1 MADGSWPIPIIRSAS
16 FCTGIGGW
24 EVATQAV
31 GGYDHLFFSE
41 IELFPAA
48 VLAHHFPTVSNFG
61 DLTLMDCTWWR
72 GRLDAVWG
80 SCPCQAF
87 SFAGRR
93 RGLKDKRGALTLAFL
108 DRVDEIDPTYVLY
121 ENVKGILSDK
131 SNAFGCLLG
140 ALAGE
145 DGPLVPPGG
154 KWAHAGYVLGPKRT
168 IAWRLFDAQHGGVPQ
183 RRERVFVVGSTR
195 AGADPRD
202 ILFERGS
209 QRRDTAPRRRSGA
222 QVADVATGGAHQVH
236 GVDLTNIRLV
246 DVPGTVDAGMDRG
259 NRGVGV
265 VCVTGQIT
273 HALKGEGAD
282 ASEDGTGRGNPIIA
296 FSSKDY
302 GADAAVDLS
311 PTLRAMPHDG
321 SHPNSGGQMAI
332 AYSIMPQNS
341 GRDFKARPVDV
352 LQPLPAQGPVTG
364 SQGGDYIVEALS
376 VALRGRDEGS
386 QIELGDEVANS
397 LRNGSAG
404 GGSRALALIIEWAD
418 EIKARV
424 RRLTPLECERLQG
437 LPDNHTRISWRR
449 KHVLLCPDG
458 PRYKAIGNGL
468 AIPDVRWIALRLQR
482 FHALKLRE
490 LGRLAP
496 RTPDLL
502 ERSA

>member
-1 MADGSWPIPIIRSAS
+1 MADGSWPIPVIRSAS

-24 EVATQAV
+24 EVATETV
-31 GGYDHLFFSE
+31 GGFEHAFFSE
-41 IELFPAA
+41 IEPFPSA
-48 VLAHHFPTVSNFG
+48 VLAHHWPTVSNFG
-61 DLTLMDCTWWR
+61 DLTQMDCTWWR

-93 RGLKDKRGALTLAFL
+93 RGMKDKRGALTLAFL

-195 AGADPRD
+195 DGADPRD
-202 ILFERGS
+202 ILFERGCV
-209 QRRDTAPRRRSGA
+209 RRDIAPERVAGLQTGRVGIGAGGGLDGCRSFA
-222 QVADVATGGAHQVH
+222 TADVADT
-236 GVDLTNIRLV
+236 LT
-246 DVPGTVDAGMDRG
+246 
-259 NRGVGV
+259 
-265 VCVTGQIT
+265 
-273 HALKGEGAD
+273 ALYGEQ
-282 ASEDGTGRGNPIIA
+282 
-296 FSSKDY
+296 
-302 GADAAVDLS
+302 
-311 PTLRAMPHDG
+311 
-321 SHPNSGGQMAI
+321 GGQDLGKPGMVAVS
-332 AYSIMPQNS
+332 A
-341 GRDFKARPVDV
+341 
-352 LQPLPAQGPVTG
+352 
-364 SQGGDYIVEALS
+364 
-376 VALRGRDEGS
+376 ALRGRVEGGT
-386 QIELGDEVANS
+386 IELGDEVATAV
-397 LRNGSAG
+397 RNGSAG

-437 LPDNHTRISWRR
+437 LPDNHTRIPWRR
-449 KHVLLCPDG
+449 RHVLLCPDG

-468 AIPDVRWIALRLQR
+468 AIPDVRWIAMRLQR

-496 RTPDLL
+496 RTPIIS
-502 ERSA
+502 ESAA